1 MGFSR
6 EKYNKQSKIYLKPS
20 SSKREK
26 FLINNAY
33 LNLKSPSKS
42 GSGPFKPTTTTV
54 RAEIN
59 RDNSTLTN
67 SGTAYIL
74 L

>member
-1 MGFSR
+1 MGFFR
-6 EKYNKQSKIYLKPS
+6 EKDNKQSKKYLKPS
-20 SSKREK
+20 FSKREK
-26 FLINNAY
+26 KLRDVN

-42 GSGPFKPTTTTV
+42 GSGSFNRPTTTTV

-67 SGTAYIL
+67 SGTAFIL
-74 L
+74 